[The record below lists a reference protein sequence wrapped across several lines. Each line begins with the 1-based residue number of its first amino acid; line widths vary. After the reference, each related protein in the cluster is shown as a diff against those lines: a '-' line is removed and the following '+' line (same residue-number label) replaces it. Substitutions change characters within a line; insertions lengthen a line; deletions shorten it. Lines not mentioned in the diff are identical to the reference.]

1 MKTYYINNKGLKQS
15 DEWKE
20 NCWINI
26 ENPTNEEKAYLL
38 DEIKIPEAFYND
50 IEDIDER
57 PRIEVENDWTFIIL
71 RIPYKNNDLRNPY
84 TTIPLGVIFKDDIFV
99 TISFYSTD
107 LIADFIKYSNKKGI
121 EKNDNF
127 DFIFR
132 ILLSSSVW
140 FLKYLKQINLEI
152 KNAENT
158 LEKSIR
164 NEDLQTLFSIEKS
177 LVYFT
182 TSLRSNDILLHRL
195 KNLKMVKNNID
206 EELIE
211 DVEIELRQAIE
222 TANIFSDILTGMMDA
237 YASVISNNLNIVMK
251 RLTSISIVLMIPT
264 LIASLYGMNVPNA
277 LQNNPNGFVI
287 VIFLSIIV
295 AVVGIILF
303 LKKKW
308 FWFIGLC
315 WQNNLIW
322 MDRYLL

>member
-107 LIADFIKYSNKKGI
+107 LISDFIKYSNKKGI
-121 EKNDNF
+121 EKNDNY

-277 LQNNPNGFVI
+277 LQNNPNGFII
-287 VIFLSIIV
+287 VIFISIIV

-308 FWFIGLC
+308 F
-315 WQNNLIW
+315 
-322 MDRYLL
+322 